1 MTSPELDNLVK
12 IGKLKR
18 EPASDEEIA
27 GLLRS
32 GEERLN
38 DAGRAELS
46 YPSRFD
52 LAYNAAHA
60 LSLVALRR
68 AGYRSDNRYLVF
80 QALEHTVGMAAEK
93 WRILAKAHERRNLAE
108 YEGHLEQDDRL
119 LAELIATANELRKA
133 VGTSRGPSAPKR
145 RS

>member
-1 MTSPELDNLVK
+1 MTSPELDNLVR

-18 EPASDEEIA
+18 EPPFDEEIA

-32 GEERLN
+32 AEERLD

-46 YPSRFD
+46 YSSRFD

-60 LSLVALRR
+60 FALVALRR

-80 QALEHTVGMAAEK
+80 QVLPHTAGMAAEK

-108 YEGHLEQDDRL
+108 YEGHMERDDRL
-119 LAELIATANELRKA
+119 LADIIATANELHSA
-133 VGTSRGPSAPKR
+133 VGSSGGPSAPRR

>member
-18 EPASDEEIA
+18 DPPSDEETA

-32 GEERLN
+32 AEERLN
-38 DAGRAELS
+38 DACRTELAYS
-46 YPSRFD
+46 SRFD

-60 LSLVALRR
+60 LALVALRR
-68 AGYRSDNRYLVF
+68 AGYRSENRYVVF
-80 QALEHTVGMAAEK
+80 QALEHTVGMAAKK

-108 YEGHLEQDDRL
+108 YEGHMENDGRL
-119 LAELIATANELRKA
+119 LAELIATANELRNA
-133 VGTSRGPSAPKR
+133 VT
-145 RS
+145 

>member
-1 MTSPELDNLVK
+1 MSSTELENLAR

-18 EPASDEEIA
+18 EASSADEIG

-32 GEERLN
+32 AQDRLK
-38 DAGRAELS
+38 DAARTDLS
-46 YPSRFD
+46 FSSRFD

-60 LSLVALRR
+60 LALLALRR

-80 QALEHTVGMAAEK
+80 QALPHTAGMSTEK

-108 YEGHLEQDDRL
+108 YEGHLEQDERL
-119 LAELIATANELRKA
+119 LAEIITIATELCES
-133 VGTSRGPSAPKR
+133 VISGDGSSATPR